1 MLSIEKCKEILK
13 LYGENEISDEEIKLL
28 RSLLSDWARIEIEI
42 EDENQRICQIKM

>member
-13 LYGENEISDEEIKLL
+13 QYGKTESTEDEIKEL

-42 EDENQRICQIKM
+42 ENGNIN